1 MKNSLEKL
9 KAAKA
14 VPLEEKSLT
23 EVKRVSDK
31 HSFPIMVQSN
41 LSGLNLEQ
49 WIANNKSFC
58 DDSMKKHGAILFR
71 NFNINSV
78 EDFSEFVNTLG
89 LQAQKY
95 TNRTSPRYSVAE
107 NVYTS
112 TTQPKTEIIHFHSE
126 NSYSQTPPDKLIFCC
141 IIPAQIGGE
150 TPLADNRLVLNNI
163 PESIKSKFRKLGV
176 LYKRRVS
183 DELGLGW
190 NEIFQVQT
198 KEEVEEQCKKNNIQ
212 FHWIG
217 DILDLSWKGPAI
229 VNHALTGEEI
239 WFNHAF
245 FFNKFSYS
253 EDFLSI
259 LDSEDDLPF
268 STFYG
273 DGSSISREEY
283 DLIKNAYDHSRVD
296 FPWQKGDLLIVDN
309 FLISHSRNS
318 YDGDRQILVSI
329 F

>member
-78 EDFSEFVNTLG
+78 EDFSEFVKTLG

-163 PESIKSKFRKLGV
+163 PESIKSKFRNLGV

-229 VNHALTGEEI
+229 VNHALTDEEI

>member
-78 EDFSEFVNTLG
+78 EDFSEFVKTLG

-163 PESIKSKFRKLGV
+163 PESIQSKFRNLGV

>member
-1 MKNSLEKL
+1 
-9 KAAKA
+9 
-14 VPLEEKSLT
+14 
-23 EVKRVSDK
+23 
-31 HSFPIMVQSN
+31 
-41 LSGLNLEQ
+41 
-49 WIANNKSFC
+49 
-58 DDSMKKHGAILFR
+58 
-71 NFNINSV
+71 
-78 EDFSEFVNTLG
+78 
-89 LQAQKY
+89 
-95 TNRTSPRYSVAE
+95 
-107 NVYTS
+107 VYTS

-163 PESIKSKFRKLGV
+163 PESIKSKFRNLGV

>member
-78 EDFSEFVNTLG
+78 EDFSEFVKTLG

-107 NVYTS
+107 NV
-112 TTQPKTEIIHFHSE
+112 
-126 NSYSQTPPDKLIFCC
+126 
-141 IIPAQIGGE
+141 
-150 TPLADNRLVLNNI
+150 
-163 PESIKSKFRKLGV
+163 
-176 LYKRRVS
+176 
-183 DELGLGW
+183 
-190 NEIFQVQT
+190 
-198 KEEVEEQCKKNNIQ
+198 
-212 FHWIG
+212 
-217 DILDLSWKGPAI
+217 
-229 VNHALTGEEI
+229 
-239 WFNHAF
+239 
-245 FFNKFSYS
+245 
-253 EDFLSI
+253 
-259 LDSEDDLPF
+259 
-268 STFYG
+268 
-273 DGSSISREEY
+273 
-283 DLIKNAYDHSRVD
+283 
-296 FPWQKGDLLIVDN
+296 
-309 FLISHSRNS
+309 
-318 YDGDRQILVSI
+318 
-329 F
+329 